1 MSTAPPPPGTAAP
14 TPQPALPAAATPD
27 AVTPDATA
35 PAAAPASKPVSLW
48 DFVLF
53 RQPEAL
59 YNYLS
64 RLAANDERDG
74 TALVARV
81 LDQRVDQVCSARKYF
96 VDSFFCRCRSFL
108 LVFIE

>member
-1 MSTAPPPPGTAAP
+1 MSTVPPPPGTAVSAAP
-14 TPQPALPAAATPD
+14 APQPALPTAATPD
-27 AVTPDATA
+27 AATPDAAGAT
-35 PAAAPASKPVSLW
+35 PAAAAPTSKPVSLW

-81 LDQRVDQVCSARKYF
+81 LDQRVDQVWQNARGKYLR
-96 VDSFFCRCRSFL
+96 SRSFSL
-108 LVFIE
+108 A